1 MLMIDEQISIF
12 NVTDQDEPV
21 SMDSCVFF
29 DIETTG
35 FSASREQVY
44 LIGCIHWQDSKPHLM
59 QWFAQSPEDEP
70 LILQQFFEYIHR
82 FHTIIHFNG
91 DGFDIP
97 FLKKRCGIHGLT
109 CHFRDMHSLDIYK
122 SIAPYKHILKLANPK
137 QKTVEQFLGL
147 YREDTFSGG
156 DLISV
161 YKDYVQSPSDQLLH
175 LLLLH
180 NAEDLTGMLQCYR
193 MLAYP
198 SLFQGNIYD
207 TTCYLH
213 NYEDADGNEKE
224 EIIFTSTCN
233 KAIPKEFSY
242 KNDSLYITGKDS
254 TIKLA
259 VPVRTGELKYF
270 FPNYKDYYYLP
281 MEDMAVHKSVAT
293 YVDKAYRKQATAATC
308 YIKKSGRYL
317 PQTEEVM
324 TPCFK
329 DQYKDAHSYLEV
341 TDGFLA
347 NPQQM
352 TDYVKHLLKNM

>member
-1 MLMIDEQISIF
+1 MLMIDKKISIS
-12 NVTDQDEPV
+12 NVTDQDFPV
-21 SMDSCVFF
+21 PMDSCIFF

-35 FSASREQVY
+35 FSASHEQVY

-70 LILQQFFEYIHR
+70 LILQQFFEYISQ

-109 CHFRDMHSLDIYK
+109 CHFRDMDSLDIYK
-122 SIAPYKHILKLANPK
+122 SISPYKHILKLANLK

-147 YREDTFSGG
+147 YREDTFGGG

-161 YKDYVQSPSDQLLH
+161 YKDYVQSPSDHLLH
-175 LLLLH
+175 HLLLH

-198 SLFQGNIYD
+198 SLFQGNIHD
-207 TTCYLH
+207 TTFHLH
-213 NYEDADGNEKE
+213 NYEDADGTPKE
-224 EIIFTSTCN
+224 EIIFTCTCD
-233 KAIPKEFSY
+233 KALPKEFSY
-242 KNDSLYITGKDS
+242 KNDLLYITGKDS

-259 VPVRTGELKYF
+259 VPVCQDELKYF
-270 FPNYKDYYYLP
+270 FPNYKDYYYLTI
-281 MEDMAVHKSVAT
+281 EDTAVHKSVAT
-293 YVDKAYRKQATAATC
+293 YVDKAYRKQATATTC

-317 PQTEEVM
+317 PQLEEVM

-329 DQYKDAHSYLEV
+329 KQYKDTISYSEV
-341 TDGFLA
+341 TDSFLA
-347 NPQQM
+347 NPKQL
-352 TDYVKHLLKNM
+352 TDYVKHLLLHL